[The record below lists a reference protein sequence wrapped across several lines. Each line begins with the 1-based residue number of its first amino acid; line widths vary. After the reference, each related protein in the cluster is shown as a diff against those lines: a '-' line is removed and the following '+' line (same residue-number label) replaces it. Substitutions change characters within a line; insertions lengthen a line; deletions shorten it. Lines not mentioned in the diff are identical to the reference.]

1 MRRLLR
7 EVKLPFMDV
16 HLIETYLFHLAW
28 GTPAK
33 ESIGK
38 ESISDVPI
46 SGDWTSPEAGICR
59 EVKRPSPPTLP
70 GVGLKST
77 TMARPVTVATISHA
91 PSLEVAEVSKS
102 ECYYPFK
109 TSTGGSE
116 RHRDGHTD
124 NAAAV
129 RRPLRWG
136 ARRIAEDDCFAAAQT
151 DQHTKD
157 LGSCPSTTE
166 APDIIDKADAMS
178 CALAEEGHPRP
189 PPRPPRPQP
198 SSRAAMVSRSA
209 FTESCAQQQQQH
221 MPAAFPLSLLGM
233 MERVLRGYKAA
244 LAVALRAVM
253 HREAVWT
260 ALQQFL
266 NVVRLDWAPLAA
278 HVSQVGAPV
287 APRAHGQSN
296 GAANGTLGSSGISGA
311 LPNLRSPRDGVGNSG
326 DMAVGAC
333 RSEALVSPHY
343 TAHGMSSSSSTAE
356 SDCGNP
362 KRSSTPEK
370 QAALHTSSDRTGTV
384 VDGETMRSSSA
395 PLLKRTVSPAE
406 SAVRHEDTSVRTASC
421 EDDGQVAITGPPPE
435 AIGSAQQDRHPRGQ
449 QRPSLCLSAE
459 SLRQTSVQYA
469 RGASSEAAALNDSP
483 VCKPQPPP
491 PRIVP
496 RLLRVP
502 ISTPSSSAGAARD
515 ATSALVPSRARSVAA
530 QCRRTLDRPDPLLS
544 AGARG
549 PVCNAAAHRTL
560 ALRHAFP
567 ALPGKQQ
574 ACRAHR
580 SATPADGTRRRSRS
594 APCVTEAELPSPCP
608 QCDSSF
614 FVTPRA
620 RIMARHDAEACDV
633 PSRTR
638 RLVLHPGDSVSPMTA
653 RVYRQLHASSASP
666 APRRQEL
673 HDTSL
678 VTRPSEGKSAL
689 RPHSGLVP
697 SLGMRLHAVSRQV
710 YADCLYHYLY
720 YLQRT
725 TLAVVEAV
733 DELRRHHLS
742 HDAPFVVERRN
753 YLLEVLMQTSTLA
766 CDAAVQWLM
775 HESTFENEGDL
786 KDGGDQHPV
795 AGQPSDSTSDAVYCS
810 TLLPG
815 AARQTCD
822 HVSEARRWPPEMP
835 CSNSSRQCGD
845 APAPEIEPEGERGAQ
860 GTMHRAVARGQW
872 PEQLLRAPLMS
883 THASLAR
890 YAATP
895 RFLVRLDEAPTS
907 SPGARQEAASRTTQP
922 GDGGRGQNTAPTTIT
937 PVSASLSPWRLVL
950 PADVL
955 ASYGGGTAAP
965 EDERYQT
972 RIASA
977 YAVRS
982 SAASSAAALRRRLE
996 SGEHLLHLEVAT
1008 QLAYLRRCM
1017 QCALQHEYMLYLR
1030 GMSEVHRRF
1039 YADKRKMAMC
1049 RHGAAAQVCATDCD
1063 RMNAAVTR
1071 VGTPAK
1077 YGSVA
1082 ATMAPDRYGRVSLK
1096 DELLRTD
1103 WMRELRESWKLLMS
1117 GSSSVA

>member
-46 SGDWTSPEAGICR
+46 SGDWASPEAGICR

-77 TMARPVTVATISHA
+77 TMTRPVTVATISHA

-129 RRPLRWG
+129 RRPLRRG

-449 QRPSLCLSAE
+449 QRPSLRLSAE

-673 HDTSL
+673 HDASL

-742 HDAPFVVERRN
+742 HDAPFIVERRN

-1082 ATMAPDRYGRVSLK
+1082 ATMAPDRYDRVSLK

-1103 WMRELRESWKLLMS
+1103 WMRELRESWQLLMS

>member
-1 MRRLLR
+1 MSTTGTPAVAAKERRASYSRGGVKARALRSRSKSPRALTPPKQGQRSSLKVSSSVYDASSEATTSMASPPLLSLAQP
-7 EVKLPFMDV
+7 VKLPFMDV

-102 ECYYPFK
+102 E
-109 TSTGGSE
+109 S
-116 RHRDGHTD
+116 
-124 NAAAV
+124 
-129 RRPLRWG
+129 
-136 ARRIAEDDCFAAAQT
+136 EDDCFAAAQT

-209 FTESCAQQQQQH
+209 FTET
-221 MPAAFPLSLLGM
+221 
-233 MERVLRGYKAA
+233 

-449 QRPSLCLSAE
+449 QRPSLRLSAE

-515 ATSALVPSRARSVAA
+515 ATSALWPPNVAG
-530 QCRRTLDRPDPLLS
+530 LLTVQTHFS
-544 AGARG
+544 QLEHGG
-549 PVCNAAAHRTL
+549 
-560 ALRHAFP
+560 
-567 ALPGKQQ
+567 
-574 ACRAHR
+574 
-580 SATPADGTRRRSRS
+580 
-594 APCVTEAELPSPCP
+594 PCVTLPRIEHSPFAMRFQLYLANSRP
-608 QCDSSF
+608 AVRIDLLR
-614 FVTPRA
+614 PLMGLGAALDRRRA
-620 RIMARHDAEACDV
+620 HDAEACDV

-673 HDTSL
+673 HDASL

-720 YLQRT
+720 YLQCT

-1082 ATMAPDRYGRVSLK
+1082 ATMAPDRYDRVSLK

-1103 WMRELRESWKLLMS
+1103 WMRELRESWQLLMS

>member
-129 RRPLRWG
+129 RRPLRWR

-449 QRPSLCLSAE
+449 QRPSLRLSAE

-594 APCVTEAELPSPCP
+594 APCVTEAKLPSPCP

-673 HDTSL
+673 HDASL

-720 YLQRT
+720 YLQCT

-1082 ATMAPDRYGRVSLK
+1082 ATMAPDRYDRVSLK

-1103 WMRELRESWKLLMS
+1103 WMRELRESWQLLMS